1 MSFQEFRIAFYDL
14 ACFSTNQVLTWYP
27 GFDKNNL
34 GRWIKKGFL
43 VKLRNSYYC
52 FPEYINKPGFSFYV
66 GNLIYRPSYISLH
79 SALSYYGLIPEA
91 VVQVTSV
98 SSLKTASFTNSSGT
112 YFYKTLK
119 PELMFGYDLKT
130 YSNSWTVHLSQP
142 EKALLDLLYLNPYY
156 NTQQEMELLRL
167 DGDIISESL
176 DLERLKDYVTRY
188 RNRSLENR
196 VSMLLK
202 AYSL

>member
-1 MSFQEFRIAFYDL
+1 MNFQEFRIAFNDL
-14 ACFSTNQVLTWYP
+14 ACVSTNQVLAWYP

-34 GRWIKKGFL
+34 GRWVKNGFM

-52 FPEYINKPGFSFYV
+52 FPEFLNKPGFSFYV

-98 SSLKTASFTNSSGT
+98 SSLKTAAFTNPCGT
-112 YFYKTLK
+112 FLYNTLK
-119 PELMFGYDLKT
+119 PELMFGYDLKS
-130 YSNSWTVHLSQP
+130 YPNSWTVNLAQP
-142 EKALLDLLYLNPYY
+142 EKALIDLLYLNPYY
-156 NTQQEMELLRL
+156 NTQQELELLRL
-167 DGDIISESL
+167 DNDILQENL
-176 DLERLKDYVTRY
+176 NVDLLKDYVLKY
-188 RNRSLENR
+188 KNHALENR